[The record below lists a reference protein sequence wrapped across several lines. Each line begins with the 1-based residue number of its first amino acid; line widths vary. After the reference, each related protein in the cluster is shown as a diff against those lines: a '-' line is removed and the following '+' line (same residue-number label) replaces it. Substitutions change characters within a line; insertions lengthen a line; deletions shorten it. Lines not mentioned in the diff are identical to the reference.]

1 MKKIILIAAVLVLS
15 GCATVDKVIEMWPR
29 AHDPVLVGNYIDL
42 ERNLDSINCKVKE
55 SLDPA
60 ILKADWLNRYAEFRK
75 EPQRVST
82 KAILENLEKA
92 KKAPELVC
100 ERWVTL
106 SKTRMKIIKETWSGR

>member
-1 MKKIILIAAVLVLS
+1 
-15 GCATVDKVIEMWPR
+15 MWPR
-29 AHDPVLVGNYIDL
+29 LHDPVMVSVYVDL
-42 ERNLDSINCKVKE
+42 EKHLESISCKSKE
-55 SLDPA
+55 SIDPA
-60 ILKADWLNRYAEFRK
+60 IVKADWLNRYAEFRG

-106 SKTRMKIIKETWSGR
+106 SKTRMKTIKESWSGR